1 MAGFTKKAIT
11 DTFIGLLNEK
21 RLDRITVKDIV
32 AKCGVSRKT
41 FYYYFDDIYD
51 LLEKYLDEMKQEAVM
66 KIKDTRSFEAEL
78 LRLAE
83 FAINNKKAV
92 YHIYNSISRDMLE
105 DYLYESTLTVINEI
119 ITERFKKTAYPKE
132 DIEIISMVCTN
143 AFTSCVL
150 RWIKD
155 GMTDGFENTIKRMAA
170 LFEKSLDS
178 AVNKANNGN
187 I

>member
-83 FAINNKKAV
+83 FVMNNKKAV
-92 YHIYNSISRDMLE
+92 CHIYNSVSRDKLE
-105 DYLYESTLTVINEI
+105 DYLYESTLPVISET
-119 ITERFKKTAYPKE
+119 ITERLKGSTYPKE

-155 GMTDGFENTIKRMAA
+155 GMNADFENTIKRMAA
-170 LFEKSLDS
+170 LFEKALDS
-178 AVNKANNGN
+178 AVKSESENR
-187 I
+187 

>member
-78 LRLAE
+78 LKLAD
-83 FAINNKKAV
+83 FVMNNKKAV
-92 YHIYNSISRDMLE
+92 YHIYNSVSRDKLE
-105 DYLYESTLTVINEI
+105 DYLYESALTVINEI
-119 ITERFKKTAYPKE
+119 ITDRFSSIAYPKE

-143 AFTSCVL
+143 AFTSCVI
-150 RWIKD
+150 RWIKE
-155 GMTDGFENTIKRMAA
+155 GMTADFENTIKRIAS

-178 AVNKANNGN
+178 AVKRESENR
-187 I
+187 